1 MGSNQ
6 ALAAGQGDM
15 AGIKAML
22 SRSRLMDTLI
32 NLKGNARACIYT
44 EPMWGIPFNLYIPL
58 MAKYMEALGLNA
70 LQIGIVATVNLLSQM
85 VSSLFS
91 GIITDK
97 FGRRWT
103 TAIVD
108 LFCWSIPLLIWMN
121 AQGFAWFV
129 VAALLN
135 GTWRVVENS
144 WGLLMVEDAP
154 DKLLVSIYSLSS
166 IAGLLA
172 GFAAPLTS
180 LLVGRFSLVSTMRG
194 LFFFAF
200 LCITAKIVVL
210 QLMTKETALGS
221 RRMAELKGK
230 SIRHAMHGSFGVVG
244 NMFKNRPLM
253 LVLCIM
259 SCVMVIRSAMENFW
273 PLLLTGRL
281 GIREETLPLLAG
293 LRSMGML
300 ACFFLLAPRLNPR
313 HYFRPMSLALLII
326 ASLQFLFFILPP
338 GAGWAVFPGVLA
350 EALALSLLIPLFSSL
365 QMLLLDRAER
375 ARMFGFSLAFCLL
388 LTSPFGTINGL
399 LSRAHLALPMLLS
412 ACLALLALFLLGK
425 LRRVLE
431 EKHLGM
437 EA

>member
-1 MGSNQ
+1 MGR
-6 ALAAGQGDM
+6 
-15 AGIKAML
+15 IKATL

-32 NLKGNARACIYT
+32 NLRGNARACIYT
-44 EPMWGIPFNLYIPL
+44 EPMWGIPYNLYIPL

-85 VSSLFS
+85 VSSTFS

-103 TAIVD
+103 TAAVD
-108 LFCWSIPLLIWMN
+108 LLCWSVPLLIWMK

-129 VAALLN
+129 IAALLN
-135 GTWRVVENS
+135 GTVRVVENS
-144 WGLLMVEDAP
+144 WGLLLVEDTP
-154 DKLLVSIYSLSS
+154 EKLLVSVYSLTS

-194 LFFFAF
+194 LQLFAF
-200 LCITAKIVVL
+200 VFITAKVVIL
-210 QLMTKETALGS
+210 QLLTKETAHGS

-230 SIRHAMHGSFGVVG
+230 SVRQAMRGSVGVIG
-244 NMFKNRPLM
+244 NMLKNKPLM
-253 LVLCIM
+253 LVLGIM
-259 SCVMVIRSAMENFW
+259 SCVMVIRSSMENFW
-273 PLLLTGRL
+273 PLLLTDRL
-281 GIREETLPLLAG
+281 GIREQTLPLLAG
-293 LRSMGML
+293 LRSLGML
-300 ACFFLLAPRLNPR
+300 ACFFLLAPRLDPR
-313 HYFRPMSLALLII
+313 RYFRPMSLGLALM
-326 ASLQFLFFILPP
+326 AGLQFLFFVLPR

-388 LTSPFGTINGL
+388 LTSPFGTVNGL

-412 ACLALLALFLLGK
+412 ACLAVLALFLLGK
-425 LRRVLE
+425 LRACLDGKRLGE
-431 EKHLGM
+431 E
-437 EA
+437 A

>member
-1 MGSNQ
+1 MGK
-6 ALAAGQGDM
+6 
-15 AGIKAML
+15 IKAML

-44 EPMWGIPFNLYIPL
+44 EPMWGIPYNLYIPL
-58 MAKYMEALGLNA
+58 MAKYMQALGLNA

-85 VSSLFS
+85 VSASFS

-108 LFCWSIPLLIWMN
+108 LVCWSVPMLIWMN
-121 AQGFAWFV
+121 AQGFAWFL
-129 VAALLN
+129 VAAFLN
-135 GTWRVVENS
+135 GTVRVVENS
-144 WGLLMVEDAP
+144 WGMLLVEDTP
-154 DKLLVSIYSLSS
+154 EKLLVSVYAFTS

-172 GFAAPLTS
+172 GFATPLTS

-194 LFFFAF
+194 LLFFAF
-200 LCITAKIVVL
+200 VLITAKVVVL
-210 QLMTKETALGS
+210 QLLTRETAQGS

-230 SIRHAMHGSFGVVG
+230 SIRHAMRGSFGVFG
-244 NMFKNRPLM
+244 NMFKNCPLM

-259 SCVMVIRSAMENFW
+259 SCVMVIRSSMENFW

-281 GIREETLPLLAG
+281 GVREQTLPLLAG

-313 HYFRPMSLALLII
+313 RFFRPMSLALVIM
-326 ASLQFLFFILPP
+326 AGLQFLFFILPP
-338 GAGWAVFPGVLA
+338 GAGWAVFPAVLA
-350 EALALSLLIPLFSSL
+350 EALSLSLLIPLFSSL

-412 ACLALLALFLLGK
+412 ACLAVAALFLLQK
-425 LRRVLE
+425 LRASLDGKRLGE
-431 EKHLGM
+431 E
-437 EA
+437 A